1 MALHCIILIIVYLM
15 PEQAKKKAEE
25 KFITTLVSP
34 SVVMPPPEKRE
45 PPLRRLPP
53 LPPEPAPRV
62 APRRIEPDRVTPF
75 RHFPRA
81 DEKPVLP
88 GEGGVS
94 GGSST
99 EGTRPGP
106 SSTDKRAGSRRD
118 TAGSKK
124 VPEVPGLLGREKLF
138 DRGVTEEI
146 ARKDAGGPG
155 SRTKRED
162 AITFDTNE
170 YRFKGYMSLLRN
182 KIESIWVYPPDEI
195 AAGHYG
201 DLKIR
206 FTIKKDGRLGAV
218 ELVRTSGHASLDRAA
233 VKALRD
239 GEPYWPLP
247 DDWGMDSYTI
257 LGHFVYSLQGY
268 YLR

>member
-1 MALHCIILIIVYLM
+1 M
-15 PEQAKKKAEE
+15 PQQARKKAEE

-34 SVVMPPPEKRE
+34 DVVLPPPEKRQ
-45 PPLRRLPP
+45 PPLRP
-53 LPPEPAPRV
+53 LPPARPAPAPRV
-62 APRRIEPDRVTPF
+62 VPKRVAPDMGTPYH
-75 RHFPRA
+75 RFPRTN
-81 DEKPVLP
+81 ERPVVP

-94 GGSST
+94 GGSSQ
-99 EGTRPGP
+99 EGAKSGP
-106 SSTDKRAGSRRD
+106 ATGGKPSENTKDVSRL
-118 TAGSKK
+118 KK

-146 ARKDAGGPG
+146 ARKDSGRPG
-155 SRTKRED
+155 SRAKKED

-182 KIESIWVYPPDEI
+182 KIESIWVYPPEEI

-218 ELVRTSGHASLDRAA
+218 ELVRTSGHSSLDRAA

-257 LGHFVYSLQGY
+257 LGRFVYSLQGY